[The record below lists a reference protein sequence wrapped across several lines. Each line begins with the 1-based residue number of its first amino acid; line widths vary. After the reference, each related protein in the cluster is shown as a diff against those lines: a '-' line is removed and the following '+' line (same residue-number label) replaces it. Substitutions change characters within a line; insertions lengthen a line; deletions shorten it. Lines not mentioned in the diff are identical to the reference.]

1 MLTLDLFKIRNFGIG
16 NLATFTVY
24 AGLSLVT
31 FLLVIFLQQTVGYT
45 ALNSGLS
52 LLPVTILLFIISP
65 IARKLSSKYGPR
77 WFMALGPI
85 IAALGVYMIGKAA
98 TPHIEYWK
106 QLFPAIMIFGV
117 GLGSTV
123 APLTAAILGA
133 VEKSHSGIA
142 SAINNAVSR
151 IAGLLAV
158 AIIGVVSTFN
168 LSMYITAALLLLG
181 GIISAIGITNNK

>member
-1 MLTLDLFKIRNFGIG
+1 
-16 NLATFTVY
+16 
-24 AGLSLVT
+24 
-31 FLLVIFLQQTVGYT
+31 
-45 ALNSGLS
+45 
-52 LLPVTILLFIISP
+52 
-65 IARKLSSKYGPR
+65 
-77 WFMALGPI
+77 
-85 IAALGVYMIGKAA
+85 GVYMIGKAA

-106 QLFPAIMIFGV
+106 QLFPAIMIFGI